1 MPYEFSGAEPP
12 GGTVV
17 VITSR
22 VECGEPSRTLHFP
35 HRYGSSFGSI
45 AKLYRGISC
54 QFSQDEVRVF
64 CAAVADMGPVK
75 ASDYAELLHAE
86 INRGTL
92 HSQTLRCPSR
102 ACDDPS
108 CLLQC
113 REEVLTLRVFHGL
126 APVKIGSG

>member
-1 MPYEFSGAEPP
+1 
-12 GGTVV
+12 
-17 VITSR
+17 
-22 VECGEPSRTLHFP
+22 
-35 HRYGSSFGSI
+35 
-45 AKLYRGISC
+45 
-54 QFSQDEVRVF
+54 
-64 CAAVADMGPVK
+64 MGPVK

>member
-1 MPYEFSGAEPP
+1 
-12 GGTVV
+12 
-17 VITSR
+17 
-22 VECGEPSRTLHFP
+22 
-35 HRYGSSFGSI
+35 
-45 AKLYRGISC
+45 
-54 QFSQDEVRVF
+54 
-64 CAAVADMGPVK
+64 MGPVK

-102 ACDDPS
+102 ACNNPF

-126 APVKIGSG
+126 ALVKIGSG